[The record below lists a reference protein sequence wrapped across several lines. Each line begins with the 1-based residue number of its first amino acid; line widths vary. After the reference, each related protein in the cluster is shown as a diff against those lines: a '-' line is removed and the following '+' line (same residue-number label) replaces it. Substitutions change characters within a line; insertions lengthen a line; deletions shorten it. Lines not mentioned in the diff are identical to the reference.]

1 MTLRCLSAV
10 FLLFLAGCAPDPAP
24 PPPSDA
30 LAEAIALAA
39 PTPDE
44 VDARVSAARERL
56 TASDAGRRVWSAIK
70 AHGGLARW
78 YGNGPLHFRYRYERG
93 DDEPALDTEQTVDTW
108 SSRARHTVMPDSA
121 ASFGWTGEAAWVMP
135 DSAEIPTNARF
146 WSLTPYY
153 FVAMP
158 FVLADPGVNLGL
170 DGQMTA
176 EGQTYDLV
184 RVTFD
189 AGTGDAPDDYY
200 VLLLDPET
208 DRVGGVRYVVSY
220 PGFFPDGGASTER
233 LMLYDGAQTASGI
246 TLQEGFRSFAW
257 TSDRAGEPA
266 AQGTVSDVRFVPD
279 APDSFFAMP
288 EGAGVQEAM

>member
-1 MTLRCLSAV
+1 MRPLSAI
-10 FLLFLAGCAPDPAP
+10 LLLLLTAGCATEPTPATDPP
-24 PPPSDA
+24 
-30 LAEAIALAA
+30 AESVALAA
-39 PTPDE
+39 PTQEE
-44 VDARVSAARERL
+44 VDARVSEARERL
-56 TASDAGRRVWSAIK
+56 VSSEAGRRVWAAID

-93 DDEPALDTEQTVDTW
+93 GDQPAIDTEQTVDTW
-108 SSRARHTVMPDSA
+108 SSRARHVVMPDST
-121 ASFGWTGEAAWVMP
+121 ASFGWTGDVAWVQP
-135 DSAEIPTNARF
+135 AGAELPTNARF

-158 FVLADPGVNLGL
+158 FVLADPGVNLAL
-170 DGQMTA
+170 DRQMTA
-176 EGQTYDLV
+176 EGETYDLV

-200 VLLLDPET
+200 VLLLDPAT

-220 PGFFPDGGASTER
+220 PGFFPEGGATPEK

-257 TSDRAGEPA
+257 TDDGVGEPA
-266 AQGTVSDVRFVPD
+266 AQGTVSEVRFVPD
-279 APDSFFAMP
+279 APDDLFAMP
-288 EGAGVQEAM
+288 ADAAVQEEM

>member
-1 MTLRCLSAV
+1 MRLSTALLA
-10 FLLFLAGCAPDPAP
+10 LLFVVGCASEPAP
-24 PPPSDA
+24 PPDA
-30 LAEAIALAA
+30 DVPAEAVALAA
-39 PTPDE
+39 PTPGE
-44 VDARVSAARERL
+44 VDARVGEAQARLSGGE
-56 TASDAGRRVWSAIK
+56 AGRRVWAAIE

-93 DDEPALDTEQTVDTW
+93 GGEPVIDTEQTVDTW

-121 ASFGWTGEAAWVMP
+121 ASFGWTGEQAWVMP
-135 DSAEIPTNARF
+135 AGADISTNARF

-158 FVLADPGVNLGL
+158 FVLADPGVNLAL

-176 EGQTYDLV
+176 EGETYDLV

-220 PGFFPDGGASTER
+220 PGFFPEGGTTPER
-233 LMLYDGAQTASGI
+233 LMLYEGAQTASGI

-257 TSDRAGEPA
+257 TADGVGEPA

-279 APDSFFAMP
+279 APDSLFAMP
-288 EGAGVQEAM
+288 AGADVQESM

>member
-1 MTLRCLSAV
+1 MRPASA
-10 FLLFLAGCAPDPAP
+10 LLALVLVAGCASDPAP
-24 PPPSDA
+24 RADA
-30 LAEAIALAA
+30 DTPAETVALAA
-39 PTPDE
+39 PSPNE
-44 VDARVSAARERL
+44 VEVRVGEAQARLAESE
-56 TASDAGRRVWSAIK
+56 AGRRVWASIV

-93 DDEPALDTEQTVDTW
+93 GDEPAIDTEQTVDTW
-108 SSRARHTVMPDSA
+108 SSRARHTVMPDSS
-121 ASFGWTGEAAWVMP
+121 ASFGWTGDTAWIQP
-135 DSAEIPTNARF
+135 AGADISTNARF

-158 FVLADPGVNLGL
+158 FVLADPGVNLAL

-176 EGQTYDLV
+176 EGETYDLV

-200 VLLLDPET
+200 VLLLDPKT

-220 PGFFPDGGASTER
+220 PGFFPEGGTTPER
-233 LMLYDGAQTASGI
+233 LMLYDGAQTVSGI

-257 TSDRAGEPA
+257 TANGVGEPA
-266 AQGTVSDVRFVPD
+266 AQGTVSGARFVPD
-279 APDSFFAMP
+279 APDSLFAMP
-288 EGAGVQEAM
+288 AGADVQEAM

>member
-1 MTLRCLSAV
+1 MRRLPAV
-10 FLLFLAGCAPDPAP
+10 LLLLVAGCTSDPAP
-24 PPPSDA
+24 PTATAPPQTV
-30 LAEAIALAA
+30 ALAA
-39 PTPDE
+39 PTSQE
-44 VDARVSAARERL
+44 VDTRVSAARERL
-56 TASDAGRRVWSAIK
+56 ASSDAGRRVWAAIE

-93 DDEPALDTEQTVDTW
+93 GGQPAIDTEQTVDTW
-108 SSRARHTVMPDSA
+108 SSRARHVVMPDSA
-121 ASFGWTGEAAWVMP
+121 ASFGWTGDTAWVQP
-135 DSAEIPTNARF
+135 AGVDIPTNARF

-158 FVLADPGVNLGL
+158 FVLADPGVNLAL

-176 EGQTYDLV
+176 EGTAYDLV

-200 VLLLDPET
+200 VLLLDPAT

-220 PGFFPDGGASTER
+220 PGFFPEGGATPEK

-257 TSDRAGEPA
+257 TDDGVGEPA
-266 AQGTVSDVRFVPD
+266 ARGTVSEVRFIPE
-279 APDSFFAMP
+279 APDSLFAMP
-288 EGAGVQEAM
+288 SGAVVQQGM